1 MRLLSALRL
10 ATALLG
16 AASVILAQRAGG
28 GHASSAGHG
37 SFSTGS
43 YSRTS
48 SPLAHSIYP
57 TVSVPV
63 GGATGINP
71 GALPTGPYRSGIYRS
86 GPYRPVG
93 GVYRGGRNGSAYY
106 PYYPLFDD
114 YDDYGYGSYNNGYQ
128 GGYPALDPAA
138 SQTASVTAN
147 MLGEQVER
155 LSAEAEALRDQ
166 REQDYA
172 APMPRPRYNAPP
184 MMQEDQT
191 PTSAPLDLI
200 LRDGKQ
206 LKINSYAVMGQ
217 EIWDFSSQTVKKIP
231 LANVDVAA
239 SRKATEAG
247 GGEFPE
253 LR

>member
-1 MRLLSALRL
+1 MRLLSTFRCA
-10 ATALLG
+10 AALLG
-16 AASVILAQRAGG
+16 AASVILAQHAGG
-28 GHASSAGHG
+28 GHASSFGHG
-37 SFSTGS
+37 SFSSGS

-48 SPLAHSIYP
+48 SPSAHSIYP

-71 GALPTGPYRSGIYRS
+71 GALPTGPYRSGVYRS

-93 GVYRGGRNGSAYY
+93 SGVYRGGRYGLAYY

-128 GGYPALDPAA
+128 GYPASDPAT
-138 SQTASVTAN
+138 QTANVTAN

-155 LSAEAEALRDQ
+155 LSAEVEALRDQ

-200 LRDGKQ
+200 LRDGKR

-217 EIWDFSSQTVKKIP
+217 EIWDFSSQPVKKIP